1 MKAYFK
7 LLMLILV
14 STLYYGCSQDP
25 YDWSGGKTT
34 VAIKEI
40 SSPIVRYDMIRVQA
54 KLDVRGD
61 QIDNIYFV
69 LYKNEGGN
77 WRVEDERA
85 PSLVDGTSDTY
96 LLEFGG
102 LTANTQYKVAIRIW
116 ANGSEDPIIEQ
127 ELNVT
132 TASAEFTLKTANAV
146 VRNQYVVELYG
157 NFYSEEI
164 KATQDMLGF
173 VVSETEA
180 NLGTIDLRP
189 CLEINSDGSF
199 STVVDGLKP
208 GTNYYYAACFVYAG
222 KRYLSETNTFRT
234 QDIEITEGSII
245 DLGLDV
251 KWARCNLGSN
261 TPEEAGKYY
270 GWGDPHGISSMNRD
284 DYPKLDS
291 ISGSGYDAA
300 WYQLGEYYRI
310 PTANEWDTL
319 KSKCTWEWV
328 VYKNVHGYKVTGPNG
343 NSIFLPAAGC
353 RWMSDGGIGYVGAQ
367 GFYRI
372 GTQTQVGDY
381 VRHFLLTEDEYYSNT
396 SPREWGCSIRPV
408 YDSRVSCITGGSTN
422 ITATSAS
429 IRQGYVKSSNVNLT
443 EWGVW
448 YGTKEYPNIREG
460 AMCTSDN
467 QDQIDV
473 ELQGLL
479 INTTYY
485 FCTYA
490 KAGNQVY
497 FGKVNKF
504 TTSAEA
510 KISTEEI
517 VDLGLKVLWRGYNL
531 GAQYPEE
538 QGTETRWD
546 EMFNEEPLTENICNT
561 KYDLAHAKLGG
572 NWRLPTRDEIT
583 ELITKCIW
591 KRIIYKN
598 IDGFQAI
605 GPNGNSIFFPQ
616 FDYSSGNW
624 QFRDFEDTA
633 YMSGMCHA
641 IHDGSGAMYALGF
654 NEKDVSLVSSYS
666 TKNKET
672 IIRPVQD
679 K

>member
-1 MKAYFK
+1 M
-7 LLMLILV
+7 
-14 STLYYGCSQDP
+14 
-25 YDWSGGKTT
+25 
-34 VAIKEI
+34 
-40 SSPIVRYDMIRVQA
+40 
-54 KLDVRGD
+54 
-61 QIDNIYFV
+61 
-69 LYKNEGGN
+69 
-77 WRVEDERA
+77 
-85 PSLVDGTSDTY
+85 
-96 LLEFGG
+96 
-102 LTANTQYKVAIRIW
+102 AIRIW

-132 TASAEFTLKTANAV
+132 TASAEFTLTTENAV
-146 VRNQYVVELYG
+146 ARNQYVVDLYG
-157 NFYSEEI
+157 SFRSEEI

-173 VVSETEA
+173 VVSETDA
-180 NLGTIDLRP
+180 NLETIDLYP

-222 KRYLSETNTFRT
+222 KRYLSEINTFRT
-234 QDIEITEGSII
+234 QDIEITEGDII

-251 KWARCNLGSN
+251 KWASCNLGSN

-310 PTANEWDTL
+310 PTADEWNTL
-319 KSKCTWEWV
+319 KSKCSWEWI

-353 RWMSDGGIGYVGAQ
+353 RLMSDGGIGYVGAQ

-504 TTSAEA
+504 TTTIESE
-510 KISTEEI
+510 ISTEEI
-517 VDLGLKVLWRGYNL
+517 VDLGLSVLWRGYNL
-531 GAQYPEE
+531 NSSSP
-538 QGTETRWD
+538 
-546 EMFNEEPLTENICNT
+546 ENIGSSYSIRHNNT
-561 KYDLAHAKLGG
+561 GNYISGTSFDPTVKLLGYA
-572 NWRLPTRDEIT
+572 WRTPDQEEIE
-583 ELITKCIW
+583 ELKSKCIW
-591 KRIIYKN
+591 VRKVYQG
-598 IDGFQAI
+598 IDGWQVI
-605 GPNGNSIFFPQ
+605 GMNGNSIFLPI
-616 FDYSSGNW
+616 DKTKDSTYYLCGTTYKAVNYHLKAINLTTSTYSISQIPEG
-624 QFRDFEDTA
+624 TGG
-633 YMSGMCHA
+633 Y
-641 IHDGSGAMYALGF
+641 
-654 NEKDVSLVSSYS
+654 
-666 TKNKET
+666 
-672 IIRPVQD
+672 IRPVHNQ
-679 K
+679 

>member
-25 YDWSGGKTT
+25 YDWSGGKTAVT
-34 VAIKEI
+34 IKEI
-40 SSPIVRYDMIRVQA
+40 SSPIVRSDMIRVQA
-54 KLDVRGD
+54 KLDVKGA
-61 QIDNIYFV
+61 QIDNIVFV
-69 LYKNEGGN
+69 LYKNEEGN
-77 WRVEDERA
+77 WKVEDERT
-85 PSLVDGTSDTY
+85 PSLVDDTY

-102 LTANTQYKVAIRIW
+102 LTANTKYKVVIRIW
-116 ANGSEDPIIEQ
+116 ANGAETPILEQ

-132 TASAEFTLKTANAV
+132 TASAEFTLKTASAV

-164 KATQDMLGF
+164 QATQDMLGF
-173 VVSETEA
+173 VVSETDT
-180 NLGTIDLRP
+180 NLETADLYP
-189 CLEINSDGSF
+189 CLEINSDSSF

-222 KRYLSETNTFRT
+222 ERYLSEISTFRT
-234 QDIEITEGSII
+234 QDIEITEGGLI

-251 KWARCNLGSN
+251 RWTSCNLGSD
-261 TPEEAGKYY
+261 TPEGPGQYY

-284 DYPKLDS
+284 DYSILDS

-310 PTANEWDTL
+310 PTADEWNTL

-353 RWMSDGGIGYVGAQ
+353 RWMSDGGIGYVGTQ

-381 VRHFLLTEDEYYSNT
+381 VRHFLLTEDEYSSNT

-460 AMCTSDN
+460 AMCISNN

-473 ELQGLL
+473 ELQELL

-490 KAGNQVY
+490 KAGHQVY

-510 KISTEEI
+510 QISTEE
-517 VDLGLKVLWRGYNL
+517 
-531 GAQYPEE
+531 QE
-538 QGTETRWD
+538 TETR
-546 EMFNEEPLTENICNT
+546 
-561 KYDLAHAKLGG
+561 
-572 NWRLPTRDEIT
+572 
-583 ELITKCIW
+583 
-591 KRIIYKN
+591 
-598 IDGFQAI
+598 
-605 GPNGNSIFFPQ
+605 
-616 FDYSSGNW
+616 
-624 QFRDFEDTA
+624 
-633 YMSGMCHA
+633 
-641 IHDGSGAMYALGF
+641 
-654 NEKDVSLVSSYS
+654 
-666 TKNKET
+666 
-672 IIRPVQD
+672 
-679 K
+679 